1 MVLISVF
8 WFILVF
14 SGYAKLLKLYLYN
27 ISRKGGLVMRISTK
41 KIILKAVSI
50 ILMVVVKF
58 LDGYQD

>member
-1 MVLISVF
+1 
-8 WFILVF
+8 
-14 SGYAKLLKLYLYN
+14 
-27 ISRKGGLVMRISTK
+27 MRISTK